1 MEQGRGRHIFRHVTT
16 FTVILGEKSSK
27 FQKTEN
33 VCSTAGLGGKKKK
46 EKKKKKKKEKS
57 AFHQDLENVCY
68 KSSEM

>member
-33 VCSTAGLGGKKKK
+33 VCSTAGLGGKKKR
-46 EKKKKKKKEKS
+46 KKKEKS